1 MKQIIKKLV
10 LFAAV
15 AGLAACSEEETAD
28 MSVEGIKGDFAYIV
42 GGTEAMYQATSCEV
56 FHTPDLEDGSVEM
69 NLTVALTRAQSHDT
83 SIELAVD
90 ASKISE
96 GYEAVPDGL
105 LRFENPVTIPAGE
118 KSRTI
123 AVSIAQEDFPQL
135 TQPQYMAPFSIV
147 AVNGVKISSNS
158 NTAILIISTETI
170 DPADNLINVEE
181 SVHTFSVKNYTNET
195 VGDEISATIN
205 ISGSEPA
212 YKGFEVV
219 MGVDNSLIAAYNE
232 QNGTDLVSACKVH
245 FEPMGLY
252 SETLTSVSDVAEGS
266 KVGVPNDP
274 TNEARALNLLE
285 AQGLIKLREGA
296 GLNATPLDIEENPL
310 NLEFVELEAAQLPRN
325 LSEFAIAAING
336 NYAIEAGIL
345 DKVIVNE
352 AADSESAQEYANIL
366 AVQSGE
372 LETDKTKALVEAL
385 TSDETRE
392 FINTQYEDQFIPV
405 F

>member
-1 MKQIIKKLV
+1 MNNTKKIIAL
-10 LFAAV
+10 AA
-15 AGLAACSEEETAD
+15 AAALTISLAACSGNNSSSTAD
-28 MSVEGIKGDFAYIV
+28 NSSSDASSTVIRVGASPSPHAEILEFAKDQLAAKGYELDIVEFTDYVMPNVALYEGDLDANFF
-42 GGTEAMYQATSCEV
+42 Q
-56 FHTPDLEDGSVEM
+56 HTPYL
-69 NLTVALTRAQSHDT
+69 
-83 SIELAVD
+83 
-90 ASKISE
+90 
-96 GYEAVPDGL
+96 
-105 LRFENPVTIPAGE
+105 
-118 KSRTI
+118 
-123 AVSIAQEDFPQL
+123 
-135 TQPQYMAPFSIV
+135 
-147 AVNGVKISSNS
+147 
-158 NTAILIISTETI
+158 
-170 DPADNLINVEE
+170 DN
-181 SVHTFSVKNYTNET
+181 
-195 VGDEISATIN
+195 
-205 ISGSEPA
+205 
-212 YKGFEVV
+212 
-219 MGVDNSLIAAYNE
+219 YNE
-232 QNGTDLVSACKVH
+232 QNSTDLVSACKVH

-252 SETLTSVSDVAEGS
+252 SEILTSVSDVAKGS

-285 AQGLIKLREGA
+285 AQGLISLREGA
-296 GLNATPLDIEENPL
+296 GLNATPLDIDENPL

-366 AVQSGE
+366 AVRNGE

>member
-1 MKQIIKKLV
+1 MNNTKKIIAL
-10 LFAAV
+10 AA
-15 AGLAACSEEETAD
+15 AAALTLSLAACSGNNSSSTAD
-28 MSVEGIKGDFAYIV
+28 NSSSDASSTVIRVGASPSPHAEILEFAKDQLAAKGYELEIVEFTDYVMPNVALYEGDLDANFF
-42 GGTEAMYQATSCEV
+42 Q
-56 FHTPDLEDGSVEM
+56 HTPYL
-69 NLTVALTRAQSHDT
+69 
-83 SIELAVD
+83 
-90 ASKISE
+90 
-96 GYEAVPDGL
+96 
-105 LRFENPVTIPAGE
+105 
-118 KSRTI
+118 
-123 AVSIAQEDFPQL
+123 
-135 TQPQYMAPFSIV
+135 
-147 AVNGVKISSNS
+147 
-158 NTAILIISTETI
+158 
-170 DPADNLINVEE
+170 DN
-181 SVHTFSVKNYTNET
+181 
-195 VGDEISATIN
+195 
-205 ISGSEPA
+205 
-212 YKGFEVV
+212 
-219 MGVDNSLIAAYNE
+219 YNE
-232 QNGTDLVSACKVH
+232 QNGTDLISACKVH

-252 SETLTSVSDVAEGS
+252 SEILTSVSDVAEGS

>member
-1 MKQIIKKLV
+1 MNNTKKIIAL
-10 LFAAV
+10 AA
-15 AGLAACSEEETAD
+15 AAALTLSLAACSGNNSSSTAD
-28 MSVEGIKGDFAYIV
+28 NSSSDASNTVIRVGASPSPHAEILEFAKDQLAAKGYELEIVEFTDYVMPNVALYEGDLDANFF
-42 GGTEAMYQATSCEV
+42 Q
-56 FHTPDLEDGSVEM
+56 HTPYL
-69 NLTVALTRAQSHDT
+69 
-83 SIELAVD
+83 
-90 ASKISE
+90 
-96 GYEAVPDGL
+96 
-105 LRFENPVTIPAGE
+105 
-118 KSRTI
+118 
-123 AVSIAQEDFPQL
+123 
-135 TQPQYMAPFSIV
+135 
-147 AVNGVKISSNS
+147 
-158 NTAILIISTETI
+158 
-170 DPADNLINVEE
+170 DN
-181 SVHTFSVKNYTNET
+181 
-195 VGDEISATIN
+195 
-205 ISGSEPA
+205 
-212 YKGFEVV
+212 
-219 MGVDNSLIAAYNE
+219 YNE

-372 LETDKTKALVEAL
+372 LETDKTKALVESL
-385 TSDETRE
+385 TSDETRD
-392 FINTQYEDQFIPV
+392 FINTQYEDQFIPI

>member
-1 MKQIIKKLV
+1 MNNTKKIIAL
-10 LFAAV
+10 AA
-15 AGLAACSEEETAD
+15 AAALTLSLAACSGNNSSSTAD
-28 MSVEGIKGDFAYIV
+28 NSSSDASSTVIRVGASPSPHAEILEFAKDQLAAKGYELEIVEFTDYVMPNVALYEGDLNANFF
-42 GGTEAMYQATSCEV
+42 Q
-56 FHTPDLEDGSVEM
+56 HTPYL
-69 NLTVALTRAQSHDT
+69 
-83 SIELAVD
+83 
-90 ASKISE
+90 
-96 GYEAVPDGL
+96 
-105 LRFENPVTIPAGE
+105 
-118 KSRTI
+118 
-123 AVSIAQEDFPQL
+123 
-135 TQPQYMAPFSIV
+135 
-147 AVNGVKISSNS
+147 
-158 NTAILIISTETI
+158 
-170 DPADNLINVEE
+170 DN
-181 SVHTFSVKNYTNET
+181 
-195 VGDEISATIN
+195 
-205 ISGSEPA
+205 
-212 YKGFEVV
+212 
-219 MGVDNSLIAAYNE
+219 YNE
-232 QNGTDLVSACKVH
+232 QNSTDLVSACKVH

-252 SETLTSVSDVAEGS
+252 SEILTSVSDVAEGS

>member
-1 MKQIIKKLV
+1 MNNTKKIIAL
-10 LFAAV
+10 AA
-15 AGLAACSEEETAD
+15 AAALTFSLAACSGNNSSSTAD
-28 MSVEGIKGDFAYIV
+28 NSSSDASSTVIRVGASPSPHAEILEFAKDQLAAKGYELEIVEFTDYVMPNVALYEGDLDANFF
-42 GGTEAMYQATSCEV
+42 Q
-56 FHTPDLEDGSVEM
+56 HTPYL
-69 NLTVALTRAQSHDT
+69 
-83 SIELAVD
+83 
-90 ASKISE
+90 
-96 GYEAVPDGL
+96 
-105 LRFENPVTIPAGE
+105 
-118 KSRTI
+118 
-123 AVSIAQEDFPQL
+123 
-135 TQPQYMAPFSIV
+135 
-147 AVNGVKISSNS
+147 
-158 NTAILIISTETI
+158 
-170 DPADNLINVEE
+170 DN
-181 SVHTFSVKNYTNET
+181 
-195 VGDEISATIN
+195 
-205 ISGSEPA
+205 
-212 YKGFEVV
+212 
-219 MGVDNSLIAAYNE
+219 YNE

>member
-1 MKQIIKKLV
+1 MNNTKKIIAL
-10 LFAAV
+10 AA
-15 AGLAACSEEETAD
+15 AAALTLSLAACSGNNSSSTAD
-28 MSVEGIKGDFAYIV
+28 NSSSDASSTVIRVGASPSPHAEILEFAKDQLAAKGYELEIVEFTDYVMPNVALYEGDLDANFF
-42 GGTEAMYQATSCEV
+42 Q
-56 FHTPDLEDGSVEM
+56 HTPYL
-69 NLTVALTRAQSHDT
+69 
-83 SIELAVD
+83 
-90 ASKISE
+90 
-96 GYEAVPDGL
+96 
-105 LRFENPVTIPAGE
+105 
-118 KSRTI
+118 
-123 AVSIAQEDFPQL
+123 
-135 TQPQYMAPFSIV
+135 
-147 AVNGVKISSNS
+147 
-158 NTAILIISTETI
+158 
-170 DPADNLINVEE
+170 DN
-181 SVHTFSVKNYTNET
+181 
-195 VGDEISATIN
+195 
-205 ISGSEPA
+205 
-212 YKGFEVV
+212 
-219 MGVDNSLIAAYNE
+219 YNE

-325 LSEFAIAAING
+325 LGEFAIAAING

>member
-1 MKQIIKKLV
+1 MNHTKKIIAL
-10 LFAAV
+10 AA
-15 AGLAACSEEETAD
+15 AAALTLSLAACSGNNSSSTAD
-28 MSVEGIKGDFAYIV
+28 DSSSDASSTVIRVGASPSPHAEILEFAKDQLAAKGYELEIVEFTDYVMPNVALYEGDLDANFF
-42 GGTEAMYQATSCEV
+42 Q
-56 FHTPDLEDGSVEM
+56 HTPYL
-69 NLTVALTRAQSHDT
+69 
-83 SIELAVD
+83 
-90 ASKISE
+90 
-96 GYEAVPDGL
+96 
-105 LRFENPVTIPAGE
+105 
-118 KSRTI
+118 
-123 AVSIAQEDFPQL
+123 
-135 TQPQYMAPFSIV
+135 
-147 AVNGVKISSNS
+147 
-158 NTAILIISTETI
+158 
-170 DPADNLINVEE
+170 DN
-181 SVHTFSVKNYTNET
+181 
-195 VGDEISATIN
+195 
-205 ISGSEPA
+205 
-212 YKGFEVV
+212 
-219 MGVDNSLIAAYNE
+219 YNE

>member
-1 MKQIIKKLV
+1 MNNTKKIIAL
-10 LFAAV
+10 AA
-15 AGLAACSEEETAD
+15 AAALTLSLAACSGNNSSSTAD
-28 MSVEGIKGDFAYIV
+28 NSSSDASSTVIRVGASPSPHAEILEFAKDQLAAKGYELEIVEFTDYVMPNVALYEGDLDANFF
-42 GGTEAMYQATSCEV
+42 Q
-56 FHTPDLEDGSVEM
+56 HTPYL
-69 NLTVALTRAQSHDT
+69 
-83 SIELAVD
+83 
-90 ASKISE
+90 
-96 GYEAVPDGL
+96 
-105 LRFENPVTIPAGE
+105 
-118 KSRTI
+118 
-123 AVSIAQEDFPQL
+123 
-135 TQPQYMAPFSIV
+135 
-147 AVNGVKISSNS
+147 
-158 NTAILIISTETI
+158 
-170 DPADNLINVEE
+170 DN
-181 SVHTFSVKNYTNET
+181 
-195 VGDEISATIN
+195 
-205 ISGSEPA
+205 
-212 YKGFEVV
+212 
-219 MGVDNSLIAAYNE
+219 YNE

-296 GLNATPLDIEENPL
+296 GLNTTPLDIEENPL

-336 NYAIEAGIL
+336 NYAIEADIL

>member
-1 MKQIIKKLV
+1 MNNTKKIIAL
-10 LFAAV
+10 AA
-15 AGLAACSEEETAD
+15 AAALTLSLAACSGNNSSSTAD
-28 MSVEGIKGDFAYIV
+28 NSSSDASSTVIRVGASPSPHAEILEFAKDQLAAKGYELEIVEFTDYVMPNVALYEGDLDANFF
-42 GGTEAMYQATSCEV
+42 Q
-56 FHTPDLEDGSVEM
+56 HTPYL
-69 NLTVALTRAQSHDT
+69 
-83 SIELAVD
+83 
-90 ASKISE
+90 
-96 GYEAVPDGL
+96 
-105 LRFENPVTIPAGE
+105 
-118 KSRTI
+118 
-123 AVSIAQEDFPQL
+123 
-135 TQPQYMAPFSIV
+135 
-147 AVNGVKISSNS
+147 
-158 NTAILIISTETI
+158 
-170 DPADNLINVEE
+170 DN
-181 SVHTFSVKNYTNET
+181 
-195 VGDEISATIN
+195 
-205 ISGSEPA
+205 
-212 YKGFEVV
+212 
-219 MGVDNSLIAAYNE
+219 YNE
-232 QNGTDLVSACKVH
+232 QNSTDLVSACKVH

-252 SETLTSVSDVAEGS
+252 SETLTSVSDVAEDS

-372 LETDKTKALVEAL
+372 LETDKTNALVEAL

-392 FINTQYEDQFIPV
+392 FINTQYENQFIPV

>member
-1 MKQIIKKLV
+1 MNNTKKIIAL
-10 LFAAV
+10 AA
-15 AGLAACSEEETAD
+15 AAALTLSLAACSGNNSSSTAD
-28 MSVEGIKGDFAYIV
+28 NSSSDASSTVIRVGASPSPHAEILEFAKDQLAAKGYELEIVEFTDYV
-42 GGTEAMYQATSCEV
+42 M
-56 FHTPDLEDGSVEM
+56 P
-69 NLTVALTRAQSHDT
+69 NVALYEGD
-83 SIELAVD
+83 LD
-90 ASKISE
+90 ANFFQHKP
-96 GYEAVPDGL
+96 YL
-105 LRFENPVTIPAGE
+105 
-118 KSRTI
+118 
-123 AVSIAQEDFPQL
+123 
-135 TQPQYMAPFSIV
+135 
-147 AVNGVKISSNS
+147 
-158 NTAILIISTETI
+158 
-170 DPADNLINVEE
+170 DN
-181 SVHTFSVKNYTNET
+181 
-195 VGDEISATIN
+195 
-205 ISGSEPA
+205 
-212 YKGFEVV
+212 
-219 MGVDNSLIAAYNE
+219 YNE

-252 SETLTSVSDVAEGS
+252 SEILTSVSDVAEGS

>member
-1 MKQIIKKLV
+1 MNNTKKIIAL
-10 LFAAV
+10 AA
-15 AGLAACSEEETAD
+15 AAALTLSLAACSGNNSSSTAD
-28 MSVEGIKGDFAYIV
+28 NSSSDASSTVIRVGASPSPHAEILEFAKDQLAAKGYELEIVEFTDYVMPNVALYEGDLDANFF
-42 GGTEAMYQATSCEV
+42 Q
-56 FHTPDLEDGSVEM
+56 HTPYL
-69 NLTVALTRAQSHDT
+69 
-83 SIELAVD
+83 
-90 ASKISE
+90 
-96 GYEAVPDGL
+96 
-105 LRFENPVTIPAGE
+105 
-118 KSRTI
+118 
-123 AVSIAQEDFPQL
+123 
-135 TQPQYMAPFSIV
+135 
-147 AVNGVKISSNS
+147 
-158 NTAILIISTETI
+158 
-170 DPADNLINVEE
+170 DN
-181 SVHTFSVKNYTNET
+181 
-195 VGDEISATIN
+195 
-205 ISGSEPA
+205 
-212 YKGFEVV
+212 
-219 MGVDNSLIAAYNE
+219 YNE

>member
-1 MKQIIKKLV
+1 MNNTKKIIAL
-10 LFAAV
+10 AA
-15 AGLAACSEEETAD
+15 AAILTLSLAACSGNNSSSTAD
-28 MSVEGIKGDFAYIV
+28 NSSSDASSTVIRVGASPSPHAEILEFAKDQLAAKGYELEIVEFTDYVMPNVALYEGDLDANFF
-42 GGTEAMYQATSCEV
+42 Q
-56 FHTPDLEDGSVEM
+56 HTPYL
-69 NLTVALTRAQSHDT
+69 
-83 SIELAVD
+83 
-90 ASKISE
+90 
-96 GYEAVPDGL
+96 
-105 LRFENPVTIPAGE
+105 
-118 KSRTI
+118 
-123 AVSIAQEDFPQL
+123 
-135 TQPQYMAPFSIV
+135 
-147 AVNGVKISSNS
+147 
-158 NTAILIISTETI
+158 
-170 DPADNLINVEE
+170 DN
-181 SVHTFSVKNYTNET
+181 
-195 VGDEISATIN
+195 
-205 ISGSEPA
+205 
-212 YKGFEVV
+212 
-219 MGVDNSLIAAYNE
+219 YNE

-252 SETLTSVSDVAEGS
+252 SEILTSVSDVAEGS

-372 LETDKTKALVEAL
+372 LETDKTKALVESL

>member
-1 MKQIIKKLV
+1 MNNTKKIIAL
-10 LFAAV
+10 AA
-15 AGLAACSEEETAD
+15 AAALTLSLAACSGNNSSSTAD
-28 MSVEGIKGDFAYIV
+28 DSSSDASSTVIRVGASPSPHAEILEFAKDQLAAKGYELEIVEFTDYVMPNVALYEGDLDANFF
-42 GGTEAMYQATSCEV
+42 Q
-56 FHTPDLEDGSVEM
+56 HTPYL
-69 NLTVALTRAQSHDT
+69 
-83 SIELAVD
+83 
-90 ASKISE
+90 
-96 GYEAVPDGL
+96 
-105 LRFENPVTIPAGE
+105 
-118 KSRTI
+118 
-123 AVSIAQEDFPQL
+123 
-135 TQPQYMAPFSIV
+135 
-147 AVNGVKISSNS
+147 
-158 NTAILIISTETI
+158 
-170 DPADNLINVEE
+170 DN
-181 SVHTFSVKNYTNET
+181 
-195 VGDEISATIN
+195 
-205 ISGSEPA
+205 
-212 YKGFEVV
+212 
-219 MGVDNSLIAAYNE
+219 YNE

-336 NYAIEAGIL
+336 NYAIEADIL

>member
-1 MKQIIKKLV
+1 MNNTKKIIAL
-10 LFAAV
+10 AA
-15 AGLAACSEEETAD
+15 AAALTLSLAACSGNNSSSTAD
-28 MSVEGIKGDFAYIV
+28 NSSSDASSTVIRVGASPSPHAEILEFAKDQLAAKGYELEIVEFTDYVMPNVALYEGDLDANFF
-42 GGTEAMYQATSCEV
+42 Q
-56 FHTPDLEDGSVEM
+56 HTPYL
-69 NLTVALTRAQSHDT
+69 
-83 SIELAVD
+83 
-90 ASKISE
+90 
-96 GYEAVPDGL
+96 
-105 LRFENPVTIPAGE
+105 
-118 KSRTI
+118 
-123 AVSIAQEDFPQL
+123 
-135 TQPQYMAPFSIV
+135 
-147 AVNGVKISSNS
+147 
-158 NTAILIISTETI
+158 
-170 DPADNLINVEE
+170 DN
-181 SVHTFSVKNYTNET
+181 
-195 VGDEISATIN
+195 
-205 ISGSEPA
+205 
-212 YKGFEVV
+212 
-219 MGVDNSLIAAYNE
+219 YNE
-232 QNGTDLVSACKVH
+232 QNGTDLISACKVH

>member
-1 MKQIIKKLV
+1 MNNTKKIIAL
-10 LFAAV
+10 AA
-15 AGLAACSEEETAD
+15 AAALTLSLAACSGNNSSSTAD
-28 MSVEGIKGDFAYIV
+28 NSSSDASSTVIRVGASPSPHAEILEFAKDQLAAKGYELEIVEFTDYVMPNVALYEGDLDANFF
-42 GGTEAMYQATSCEV
+42 Q
-56 FHTPDLEDGSVEM
+56 HTPYL
-69 NLTVALTRAQSHDT
+69 
-83 SIELAVD
+83 
-90 ASKISE
+90 
-96 GYEAVPDGL
+96 
-105 LRFENPVTIPAGE
+105 
-118 KSRTI
+118 
-123 AVSIAQEDFPQL
+123 
-135 TQPQYMAPFSIV
+135 
-147 AVNGVKISSNS
+147 
-158 NTAILIISTETI
+158 
-170 DPADNLINVEE
+170 DN
-181 SVHTFSVKNYTNET
+181 
-195 VGDEISATIN
+195 
-205 ISGSEPA
+205 
-212 YKGFEVV
+212 
-219 MGVDNSLIAAYNE
+219 YNE

-372 LETDKTKALVEAL
+372 LETDKTNALVEAL

-392 FINTQYEDQFIPV
+392 FINTQYENQFIPV

>member
-1 MKQIIKKLV
+1 MNNTKKIIAL
-10 LFAAV
+10 AA
-15 AGLAACSEEETAD
+15 AAALTLSLAACSGNNSSSTAD
-28 MSVEGIKGDFAYIV
+28 NSSSDASSTVIRVGASPSPHAEILEFAKDQLAAKGYELEIVEFTDYVMPNVALYEGDLDANFF
-42 GGTEAMYQATSCEV
+42 Q
-56 FHTPDLEDGSVEM
+56 HTPYL
-69 NLTVALTRAQSHDT
+69 
-83 SIELAVD
+83 
-90 ASKISE
+90 
-96 GYEAVPDGL
+96 
-105 LRFENPVTIPAGE
+105 
-118 KSRTI
+118 
-123 AVSIAQEDFPQL
+123 
-135 TQPQYMAPFSIV
+135 
-147 AVNGVKISSNS
+147 
-158 NTAILIISTETI
+158 
-170 DPADNLINVEE
+170 DN
-181 SVHTFSVKNYTNET
+181 
-195 VGDEISATIN
+195 
-205 ISGSEPA
+205 
-212 YKGFEVV
+212 
-219 MGVDNSLIAAYNE
+219 YNE

-392 FINTQYEDQFIPV
+392 FINTQYEDQFIPI

>member
-1 MKQIIKKLV
+1 MNNTKKIIAL
-10 LFAAV
+10 AA
-15 AGLAACSEEETAD
+15 AAALTLSLAACSGNNSSSTAD
-28 MSVEGIKGDFAYIV
+28 NSSSDASNTVIRVGASPSPHAEILEFAKDQLAAKGYELEIVEFTDYVMPNVALYEGDLDANFF
-42 GGTEAMYQATSCEV
+42 Q
-56 FHTPDLEDGSVEM
+56 HTPYL
-69 NLTVALTRAQSHDT
+69 
-83 SIELAVD
+83 
-90 ASKISE
+90 
-96 GYEAVPDGL
+96 
-105 LRFENPVTIPAGE
+105 
-118 KSRTI
+118 
-123 AVSIAQEDFPQL
+123 
-135 TQPQYMAPFSIV
+135 
-147 AVNGVKISSNS
+147 
-158 NTAILIISTETI
+158 
-170 DPADNLINVEE
+170 DN
-181 SVHTFSVKNYTNET
+181 
-195 VGDEISATIN
+195 
-205 ISGSEPA
+205 
-212 YKGFEVV
+212 
-219 MGVDNSLIAAYNE
+219 YNE

>member
-1 MKQIIKKLV
+1 MNNTKKIIAL
-10 LFAAV
+10 AA
-15 AGLAACSEEETAD
+15 AAALTLSLAACSGNNSSSTAD
-28 MSVEGIKGDFAYIV
+28 NSSSDASSTVIRVGASPSPHAEILEFAKDQLAAKGYELEIVEFTDYVMPNVALYEGDLDANFF
-42 GGTEAMYQATSCEV
+42 Q
-56 FHTPDLEDGSVEM
+56 HTPYL
-69 NLTVALTRAQSHDT
+69 
-83 SIELAVD
+83 
-90 ASKISE
+90 
-96 GYEAVPDGL
+96 
-105 LRFENPVTIPAGE
+105 
-118 KSRTI
+118 
-123 AVSIAQEDFPQL
+123 
-135 TQPQYMAPFSIV
+135 
-147 AVNGVKISSNS
+147 
-158 NTAILIISTETI
+158 
-170 DPADNLINVEE
+170 DN
-181 SVHTFSVKNYTNET
+181 
-195 VGDEISATIN
+195 
-205 ISGSEPA
+205 
-212 YKGFEVV
+212 
-219 MGVDNSLIAAYNE
+219 YNE

-372 LETDKTKALVEAL
+372 LETDKTTALVEAL

>member
-1 MKQIIKKLV
+1 MDNTKKIIAL
-10 LFAAV
+10 AA
-15 AGLAACSEEETAD
+15 AAALTLSLAACSGNNSSTTAD
-28 MSVEGIKGDFAYIV
+28 NSGSDASSTVIRVGASPSPHAEILEFAKDQLAAKGYELEIVEFTDYVMPNVALYEGDLDANFF
-42 GGTEAMYQATSCEV
+42 Q
-56 FHTPDLEDGSVEM
+56 HTPYL
-69 NLTVALTRAQSHDT
+69 
-83 SIELAVD
+83 
-90 ASKISE
+90 
-96 GYEAVPDGL
+96 
-105 LRFENPVTIPAGE
+105 
-118 KSRTI
+118 
-123 AVSIAQEDFPQL
+123 
-135 TQPQYMAPFSIV
+135 
-147 AVNGVKISSNS
+147 
-158 NTAILIISTETI
+158 
-170 DPADNLINVEE
+170 DN
-181 SVHTFSVKNYTNET
+181 
-195 VGDEISATIN
+195 
-205 ISGSEPA
+205 
-212 YKGFEVV
+212 
-219 MGVDNSLIAAYNE
+219 YNE

-336 NYAIEAGIL
+336 NYAIEADIL

-372 LETDKTKALVEAL
+372 LETDKTKVLVEAL

>member
-1 MKQIIKKLV
+1 MNNTKKIIAL
-10 LFAAV
+10 AA
-15 AGLAACSEEETAD
+15 AAALTLSLAACSGNNSSSTAD
-28 MSVEGIKGDFAYIV
+28 NSSSDASSTVIRVGASPSPHAEILEFAKDQLAAKGYELEIVEFTDYVMPNVALYEGDLDANFF
-42 GGTEAMYQATSCEV
+42 Q
-56 FHTPDLEDGSVEM
+56 HTPYL
-69 NLTVALTRAQSHDT
+69 
-83 SIELAVD
+83 
-90 ASKISE
+90 
-96 GYEAVPDGL
+96 
-105 LRFENPVTIPAGE
+105 
-118 KSRTI
+118 
-123 AVSIAQEDFPQL
+123 
-135 TQPQYMAPFSIV
+135 
-147 AVNGVKISSNS
+147 
-158 NTAILIISTETI
+158 
-170 DPADNLINVEE
+170 DN
-181 SVHTFSVKNYTNET
+181 
-195 VGDEISATIN
+195 
-205 ISGSEPA
+205 
-212 YKGFEVV
+212 
-219 MGVDNSLIAAYNE
+219 YNE

-336 NYAIEAGIL
+336 NYAIEADIL

>member
-1 MKQIIKKLV
+1 MNNTKKIIAL
-10 LFAAV
+10 AA
-15 AGLAACSEEETAD
+15 AAALTLSLAACSGNNSSSTAD
-28 MSVEGIKGDFAYIV
+28 NSSSDASSTVIRVGASPSPHAEILEFAKDQLAAKGYELEIVEFTDYVMPNVALYEGDLDANFF
-42 GGTEAMYQATSCEV
+42 Q
-56 FHTPDLEDGSVEM
+56 HTPYL
-69 NLTVALTRAQSHDT
+69 
-83 SIELAVD
+83 
-90 ASKISE
+90 
-96 GYEAVPDGL
+96 
-105 LRFENPVTIPAGE
+105 
-118 KSRTI
+118 
-123 AVSIAQEDFPQL
+123 
-135 TQPQYMAPFSIV
+135 
-147 AVNGVKISSNS
+147 
-158 NTAILIISTETI
+158 
-170 DPADNLINVEE
+170 DN
-181 SVHTFSVKNYTNET
+181 
-195 VGDEISATIN
+195 
-205 ISGSEPA
+205 
-212 YKGFEVV
+212 
-219 MGVDNSLIAAYNE
+219 YNE

-285 AQGLIKLREGA
+285 TQGLIKLREGA

>member
-1 MKQIIKKLV
+1 MNNTKKIIAL
-10 LFAAV
+10 AA
-15 AGLAACSEEETAD
+15 AAALTLSLAACSGNNSSSTAD
-28 MSVEGIKGDFAYIV
+28 NSSSDASSTVIHVGASPSPHAEILEFAKDQLAAKGYELEIVEFTDYVMPNVALYEGDLDANFF
-42 GGTEAMYQATSCEV
+42 Q
-56 FHTPDLEDGSVEM
+56 HTPYL
-69 NLTVALTRAQSHDT
+69 
-83 SIELAVD
+83 
-90 ASKISE
+90 
-96 GYEAVPDGL
+96 
-105 LRFENPVTIPAGE
+105 
-118 KSRTI
+118 
-123 AVSIAQEDFPQL
+123 
-135 TQPQYMAPFSIV
+135 
-147 AVNGVKISSNS
+147 
-158 NTAILIISTETI
+158 
-170 DPADNLINVEE
+170 DN
-181 SVHTFSVKNYTNET
+181 
-195 VGDEISATIN
+195 
-205 ISGSEPA
+205 
-212 YKGFEVV
+212 
-219 MGVDNSLIAAYNE
+219 YNE

>member
-1 MKQIIKKLV
+1 MNNTKKIIAL
-10 LFAAV
+10 AA
-15 AGLAACSEEETAD
+15 AAALTLSLAACSGNNSSSTAD
-28 MSVEGIKGDFAYIV
+28 NSSSDASSTVIRVGASPSPHAEILEFAKNQLAAKGYELEIVEFTDYVMPNVALYEGDLDANFF
-42 GGTEAMYQATSCEV
+42 Q
-56 FHTPDLEDGSVEM
+56 HTPYL
-69 NLTVALTRAQSHDT
+69 
-83 SIELAVD
+83 
-90 ASKISE
+90 
-96 GYEAVPDGL
+96 
-105 LRFENPVTIPAGE
+105 
-118 KSRTI
+118 
-123 AVSIAQEDFPQL
+123 
-135 TQPQYMAPFSIV
+135 
-147 AVNGVKISSNS
+147 
-158 NTAILIISTETI
+158 
-170 DPADNLINVEE
+170 DN
-181 SVHTFSVKNYTNET
+181 
-195 VGDEISATIN
+195 
-205 ISGSEPA
+205 
-212 YKGFEVV
+212 
-219 MGVDNSLIAAYNE
+219 YNE

-252 SETLTSVSDVAEGS
+252 SETLTSVSDVEEGS

-392 FINTQYEDQFIPV
+392 FINTQYKDQFIPV